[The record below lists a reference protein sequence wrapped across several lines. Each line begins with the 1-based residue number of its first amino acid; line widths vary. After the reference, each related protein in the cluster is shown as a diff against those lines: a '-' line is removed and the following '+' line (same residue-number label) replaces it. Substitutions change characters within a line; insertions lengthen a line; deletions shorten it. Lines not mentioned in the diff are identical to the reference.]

1 MAGTPIAVSP
11 PALPWTTSD
20 GTVIS
25 KEITTATQAN
35 GVFTLNM
42 TSYAGVMWS
51 IQVDGRK
58 TYIIPDPG
66 PGGSIDVKALTPIYQ
81 NSSGAVQGGAG
92 VSISGATI
100 ENGDTLVFFLS
111 NGYRLPGIKMPSGN
125 AVIYSPGRTRTS
137 QLGVASISV
146 ASIPGM
152 VWKVKIE
159 GEEVARVP
167 DPGAG
172 QTVELVDWMLPAG
185 PISVN
190 ASLALMK
197 KINEIKRQARQ
208 PGGIHSLSL
217 GL

>member
-1 MAGTPIAVSP
+1 MATWTLFGSLRRGDGSPMAGTPIAVSP

-20 GTVIS
+20 GTVIT

-111 NGYRLPGIKMPSGN
+111 NGYRLT
-125 AVIYSPGRTRTS
+125 YTRT
-137 QLGVASISV
+137 G
-146 ASIPGM
+146 
-152 VWKVKIE
+152 
-159 GEEVARVP
+159 
-167 DPGAG
+167 
-172 QTVELVDWMLPAG
+172 
-185 PISVN
+185 
-190 ASLALMK
+190 
-197 KINEIKRQARQ
+197 
-208 PGGIHSLSL
+208 
-217 GL
+217 